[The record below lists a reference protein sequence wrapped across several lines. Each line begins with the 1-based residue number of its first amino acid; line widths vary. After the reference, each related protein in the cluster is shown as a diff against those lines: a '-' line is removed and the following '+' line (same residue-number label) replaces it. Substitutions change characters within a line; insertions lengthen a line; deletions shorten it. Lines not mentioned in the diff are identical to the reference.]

1 MASLQHPHKPLIE
14 AIRGSILRVD
24 PAIAEGLKWNAP
36 SFRTVEYFATI
47 NLREK
52 NGVGVILHLGARA
65 RDLGPGGIVIDDP
78 TNLLKWLAT
87 DRAMI
92 VCADLQDFRAKQA
105 AFEAVVSR
113 WLVHVQ
119 A

>member
-1 MASLQHPHKPLIE
+1 MASLQHPHKSLVE
-14 AIRGSILRVD
+14 AIRRSILGID
-24 PAIAEGLKWNAP
+24 PAIAEGIKWNAP
-36 SFRTVEYFATI
+36 SFRTVEYFATV

-65 RDLGPGGIVIDDP
+65 RDLGPDGIVIDDP
-78 TNLLKWLAT
+78 TALLKWLAK

-105 AFEAVVSR
+105 AFEVVVNR